1 MRRGRGA
8 EENAGHETKQYPVF
22 SFSPRLTSV
31 LFRALLF
38 YNAGIFVCAAQ
49 AGEMQ
54 SRPAIGPNGVIVQ
67 SMFGGQIFGFD
78 IDQSGTEG
86 ILSEAQTMDN
96 GKVLAAIE
104 TFDQAT
110 GAIIKV
116 IKMTE
121 TQDDFITLGVVG
133 RSTGL
138 VEREHVISFLNVER
152 SFKIL
157 DPLRKNR
164 FTGNWTP
171 PIDTGHLVSAVS
183 RNQGVH
189 NVAVFAEDITSHFEP
204 VVFSSD
210 VAANT
215 FGPVVT
221 ITDEDFT
228 SGGNPPM
235 AYNSTTNQAVLGHPK
250 LGNPFVPGRIATVD
264 LTTGTFTKFTS
275 VGLGDVN
282 GIAVDP
288 VTNTACTTTEIDFS
302 VEFYDLTN
310 QTGFA
315 QPLPNA
321 TNQFNSGADV
331 QFDPVNRLFFV
342 AQSHSTTAAS
352 GSSIHVYD
360 VAGNLIESINGLNF
374 SNAFNVIPA
383 HISLNPHNRTGF
395 VDGPDEGVTQL
406 QGFSY

>member
-1 MRRGRGA
+1 MPKTIRAVKTNKHPIFPLCLRLMSIVRGA
-8 EENAGHETKQYPVF
+8 
-22 SFSPRLTSV
+22 
-31 LFRALLF
+31 LLL
-38 YNAGIFVCAAQ
+38 YAAGIFLCAAQ
-49 AGEMQ
+49 AGEVQ

-78 IDQSGTEG
+78 IDQAGTEG
-86 ILSEAQTMDN
+86 ILTEAQTQDN
-96 GKVLAAIE
+96 GKVLAAVE

-138 VEREHVISFLNVER
+138 VEREHEVSFLHIVR

-157 DPLRKNR
+157 DPLRRNR
-164 FTGNWTP
+164 FTGTWTP
-171 PIDTGHLVSAVS
+171 PIDTDHLISAVS
-183 RNQGVH
+183 RNQGVR
-189 NVAVFAEDITSHFEP
+189 NVAVYAQDLRNFEP
-204 VVFSSD
+204 VVFSSN
-210 VAANT
+210 VEANT
-215 FGPVVT
+215 FGPVTT

-235 AYNSTTNQAVLGHPK
+235 AYNSATNQAVLGHAK
-250 LGNPFVPGRIATVD
+250 LGNPFVPGLIATVD
-264 LTTGTFTKFTS
+264 LTTGTFMKFTG

-331 QFDPVNRLFFV
+331 QFDPINRLFFV
-342 AQSHSTTAAS
+342 AQEHSTTAAS

-360 VAGNLIESINGLNF
+360 VAGNLIESIDGLNF
-374 SNAFNVIPA
+374 SNAFNVVPA
-383 HISLNPHNRTGF
+383 HISLNPSNRTGF

-406 QGFSY
+406 QGFDY

>member
-1 MRRGRGA
+1 M
-8 EENAGHETKQYPVF
+8 
-22 SFSPRLTSV
+22 
-31 LFRALLF
+31 LLF
-38 YNAGIFVCAAQ
+38 AVNILLSAAQ
-49 AGEMQ
+49 AGELH
-54 SRPAIGPNGVIVQ
+54 SKPAIGPNGVIVQ

-78 IDQSGTEG
+78 IDQSGSEG

-138 VEREHVISFLNVER
+138 IEREHVISFLNVER

-157 DPLRKNR
+157 DPLRRNR

-171 PIDTGHLVSAVS
+171 PIDADHLISAVS
-183 RNQGVH
+183 RNQGVR
-189 NVAVFAEDITSHFEP
+189 NVAVYAEDLRNFQP
-204 VVFSSD
+204 VVFSSN

-215 FGPVVT
+215 FGPVTT

-235 AYNSTTNQAVLGHPK
+235 AYNSATNQAVLGHAK
-250 LGNPFVPGRIATVD
+250 LGNPFVPGLIATVD
-264 LTTGTFTKFTS
+264 LTTGGFTKFKG

-282 GIAVDP
+282 GIAVDS

-342 AQSHSTTAAS
+342 AQEHSTTAAS

-360 VAGNLIESINGLNF
+360 VSGNLIESINGFNF
-374 SNAFNVIPA
+374 SNAFNVVPA
-383 HISLNPHNRTGF
+383 HIALNPNNRTGF
-395 VDGPDEGVTQL
+395 VDGPDDGVTQV
-406 QGFSY
+406 QGFTY

>member
-1 MRRGRGA
+1 MKPN
-8 EENAGHETKQYPVF
+8 EHSV
-22 SFSPRLTSV
+22 SSLSSRLTSI
-31 LFRALLF
+31 LIRALLLC
-38 YNAGIFVCAAQ
+38 ATGIFLSEGQ
-49 AGEMQ
+49 AGQ
-54 SRPAIGPNGVIVQ
+54 IPNQPGIGPNGVIVQ
-67 SMFGGQIFGFD
+67 DMFGGQIFGFD
-78 IDQSGTEG
+78 IDQAGTEG
-86 ILSEAQTMDN
+86 ILTEAQTMDN
-96 GKVLAAIE
+96 GKVLAAVE

-138 VEREHVISFLNVER
+138 VEREHVVSFLNVVR
-152 SFKIL
+152 SFKVL

-164 FTGNWTP
+164 FTGTWTP
-171 PIDTGHLVSAVS
+171 PIDTGHLVAAVS

-189 NVAVFAEDITSHFEP
+189 NVAVFAEDVTSNFEP

-210 VAANT
+210 VEANT
-215 FGPVVT
+215 FGPVIT
-221 ITDEDFT
+221 ITDQDFT

-235 AYNSTTNQAVLGHPK
+235 AYNSATNQAVLGHPM

-264 LTTGTFTKFTS
+264 LTTGTFTKFTG

-282 GIAVDP
+282 GLAVDP

-302 VEFYDLTN
+302 VEFYDLTT

-331 QFDPVNRLFFV
+331 QFDPINRLFLV
-342 AQSHSTTAAS
+342 AQPNSTTAAS

-360 VAGNLIESINGLNF
+360 VAGNLIESIDGLNF
-374 SNAFNVIPA
+374 SNAFNVVPA
-383 HISLNPHNRTGF
+383 HIALNPSNRTGF

-406 QGFSY
+406 QGFNY